1 MAELVSPCCG
11 AEYTDVDEHV
21 SSCCEA
27 IFHDPGWPDN
37 DICSKCKEHTDSYEY
52 ICENCDESFEEPE
65 VDYEYNAR
73 MAEYYAEQRA
83 DERRDMGL

>member
-65 VDYEYNAR
+65 VDYEMIAVP
-73 MAEYYAEQRA
+73 AHLVGTAIA
-83 DERRDMGL
+83 ILKAAKII